1 VKSKLN
7 KHQQKNPN
15 IQALSNTHPST
26 PSWFNTNK
34 KPPVGSTSSFL
45 PGLPIRPNPG
55 SRLDT
60 NKTTKVLSR
69 LREWKSV
76 PNYLLEFAPRF
87 AFSVNWLGRFSVA
100 ENSGFFF
107 LERQLGGKRAC
118 VKLATW
124 FCVVFFGPF
133 PGEKQKDGKVHIHS
147 RSNTHVQALFFQR
160 SDSWC

>member
-1 VKSKLN
+1 MKSKLN
-7 KHQQKNPN
+7 KHQQKN
-15 IQALSNTHPST
+15 IQTSKHFQTHILQPQ
-26 PSWFNTNK
+26 
-34 KPPVGSTSSFL
+34 VGSTPTKNHLLDRRRLSS
-45 PGLPIRPNPG
+45 PGSPSGPTPG

-100 ENSGFFF
+100 ENSGYFF

-124 FCVVFFGPF
+124 FCVFFSDHFLERNRKMEKCTSGWWFQPLWKIFVKLKIF
-133 PGEKQKDGKVHIHS
+133 PK
-147 RSNTHVQALFFQR
+147 
-160 SDSWC
+160 